1 MKANQTVLLGE
12 LLSEHVTVGS
22 GTHLMSLHITRAMG
36 ETNYVF
42 QSGQKTTSPE
52 MKLHKI
58 NSMFI
63 LDNCCHRKEALNST
77 RTWQ

>member
-12 LLSEHVTVGS
+12 LLSEQHVTVGS

-36 ETNYVF
+36 ETNSAF

-52 MKLHKI
+52 IKLHKI
-58 NSMFI
+58 YSVFI
-63 LDNCCHRKEALNST
+63 LDNTCHLSLYPLNSKG
-77 RTWQ
+77 